1 MNDKLRTKVL
11 TLIIAV
17 VISIFL
23 SIIIS
28 WVLVQIFTKQPEN
41 IFKFNN
47 FNILGMFSIL
57 KLEEGKQIFLLV
69 LLCFIL
75 LLAFTVFRVF
85 NLDDYLAKTYKV
97 TKEIRIPLPIGKD
110 QTQNGSSWWL
120 NKKKFPSIFGVN
132 IFDSENE
139 TIAHLLNCAEEE
151 REKEKYLMEHQD
163 KIIPG
168 ENKITRTVEPIFEKG
183 GLVVGKED
191 KNIYT
196 PYIKKFKNTIP
207 YISFSKRKVEK
218 IYFVKDDMHSLTVG
232 ATRSRKNSL

>member
-1 MNDKLRTKVL
+1 MNDKLRTKIL
-11 TLIIAV
+11 TLIIVV

-28 WVLVQIFTKQPEN
+28 WVLVQIFTKQPEK
-41 IFKFNN
+41 IFSFNN
-47 FNILGMFSIL
+47 LNILGMFSIL

-75 LLAFTVFRVF
+75 LLVFTVFRVF
-85 NLDDYLAKTYKV
+85 NLDDYLSKTYKV

-132 IFDSENE
+132 IFDPENE
-139 TIAHLLNCAEEE
+139 TIAHLLKRAEEE
-151 REKEKYLMEHQD
+151 RKKEEYLMEHQNE
-163 KIIPG
+163 IIPG
-168 ENKITRTVEPIFEKG
+168 ENKVTKTVDPIFEKG
-183 GLVVGKED
+183 GLVVGKKD

-196 PYIKKFKNTIP
+196 PYIKKFKNIVP
-207 YISFSKRKVEK
+207 YISFSKRKVEE
-218 IYFVKDDMHSLTVG
+218 IYYIQDDMHSLSVG
-232 ATRSRKNSL
+232 STRSRKNSL